1 MRIEEY
7 TAEELFRRLNET
19 DECESLEAKAFSS
32 DSPHSIMETV
42 CSFSNEPGLGGGVIL
57 LGVAEND
64 GDGTRYVVENIAN
77 LDKAQ
82 LDFATQCAS
91 MFNFPVRPE
100 ISVEQVE
107 GKRILKIFVAELPA
121 GRKPLYFKN
130 EGIPKGIWRRVGS
143 SDQRCYEEELSVF
156 YNREEVAMDCRR
168 KG

>member
-91 MFNFPVRPE
+91 MFNFPVR
-100 ISVEQVE
+100 
-107 GKRILKIFVAELPA
+107 RL
-121 GRKPLYFKN
+121 
-130 EGIPKGIWRRVGS
+130 
-143 SDQRCYEEELSVF
+143 
-156 YNREEVAMDCRR
+156 
-168 KG
+168 